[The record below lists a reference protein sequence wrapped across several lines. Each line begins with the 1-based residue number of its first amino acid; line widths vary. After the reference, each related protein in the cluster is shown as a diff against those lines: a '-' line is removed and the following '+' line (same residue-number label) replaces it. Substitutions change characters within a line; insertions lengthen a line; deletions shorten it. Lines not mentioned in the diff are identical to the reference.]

1 MQLEEWLYDEGYD
14 ETPAT
19 YKDRLKSLEV
29 LFEPIK
35 RRVVEHRERPDALKA
50 RIDPVIVVI
59 IVMGLILIV
68 VIGSLVV
75 CSRRRVKH
83 SRSNYNY
90 IRIKYLLVNF
100 KDWLCRVFVNSRN
113 WLCRLFVNA
122 RDALSLN
129 NRENLNARTSNRNT
143 RVNANE
149 LSRLR
154 RRAFW
159 QGNNR

>member
-35 RRVVEHRERPDALKA
+35 KRVLEHRQRPEALKA
-50 RIDPVIVVI
+50 RIDPVIVVML
-59 IVMGLILIV
+59 VLGLSLIV
-68 VIGSLVV
+68 AVGLWVV
-75 CSRRRVKH
+75 CSRRRVKR
-83 SRSNYNY
+83 SKSNYNY

-100 KDWLCRVFVNSRN
+100 KDWLCR
-113 WLCRLFVNA
+113 LFVNA
-122 RDALSLN
+122 RDVLSFN
-129 NRENLNARTSNRNT
+129 SRENLNARSSNRNNT

-159 QGNNR
+159 QSNNNNR